1 MAREVKHYSRKLR
14 RYANNRTSTRHI
26 IVEENSDG
34 VYLIV
39 YEVKRTRDKDGR
51 TIDYDFHP
59 VLRKRY
65 SSLEE
70 SISAAETVFDFDMNL
85 GFREVIANRS
95 AGDLG

>member
-1 MAREVKHYSRKLR
+1 MAREVRHYSRKLR
-14 RYANNRTSTRHI
+14 RYATNGTSTRHI

-39 YEVKRTRDKDGR
+39 YEVQRTKDKDGR
-51 TIDYDFHP
+51 TIDFHP

-70 SISAAETVFDFDMNL
+70 SISAAETVFDFDTNL

-95 AGDLG
+95 AGR

>member
-14 RYANNRTSTRHI
+14 RYANSGTSTRHI
-26 IVEENSDG
+26 LVEEKSDG

-39 YEVKRTRDKDGR
+39 YEVRRTKDKDGG
-51 TIDYDFHP
+51 TIDYGFHL

-70 SISAAETVFDFDMNL
+70 GIITAETVFDSDMNL
-85 GFREVIANRS
+85 GFREVIADRS
-95 AGDLG
+95 ADC